1 MCGFLVVLEVDEE
14 VNSEEKFE
22 GILETLTKRG
32 PDGSGFLREG
42 KLWMGHT
49 RLAIIDLSEEA
60 KQPFTANNKNQIIT
74 FNGEIY
80 NHNEIRNQLIEL
92 GYEFRTKSDTETI
105 LALYDSFG
113 VEGFSILKGMFA
125 FVILDK
131 KNEKIVI
138 ARDRFGEKPIYI
150 TRTLGKMIISSQ
162 LLTNFQVSGNNEINL
177 NAIHDYLYYQYSGPN
192 QTVLQDTYK
201 FSRNRVEIYDLKGRI
216 LESKKIYSSKVTNQ
230 ISSQGSLMNKLEQ
243 AINRNLVADVPVC
256 IAQSGGIDS
265 VAVAMIASRNSL
277 GPIHSFTIGYEG
289 SYDFDERPWAAKLSK
304 YLGNIQHDIE
314 ITEADF
320 ISDFDEYVLSLQ
332 DPIAD
337 PAGYSQFRLAKT
349 VHDHGFKVCLTGLGA
364 DELFWGYPW
373 LSNSLR
379 LNGLTLP
386 RESDTLL
393 SYLNVKYIESFA
405 YKVYKNH
412 LDIFRELP
420 KRMNPDELKFTVG
433 NKEFNSAFSLMS
445 KYFNRAHQRD
455 YNPFLM
461 TKAKKNENNL
471 IPEQVKETLF
481 DTWLACNSLSL
492 IDQVSMYHSVEFRN
506 PFLDSDL
513 ADFATQS
520 DHAQLKFNLLK
531 ASLKDEVSEI
541 LPLEFLNR
549 PKSGFNFPS
558 NVWFRSLL
566 REKSDDLLNGTLMQ
580 MELVKS
586 KNVKKALSKVE
597 TLSWQNINF
606 LYKLL
611 LLDKFLH
618 RFDLNE

>member
-1 MCGFLVVLEVDEE
+1 MCGFLVVLEEDEE
-14 VNSEEKFE
+14 VNSGEKFE
-22 GILETLTKRG
+22 EVLETLAKRG
-32 PDGSGFLREG
+32 PDGRGFLNEG

-60 KQPFTANNKNQIIT
+60 KQPFTANNKNQLIT

-80 NHNEIRNQLIEL
+80 NHNEIRSQLIKL

-105 LALYDSFG
+105 LALYDTFG
-113 VEGFSILKGMFA
+113 IDGFSTLRGMYA
-125 FVILDK
+125 FVIFDK
-131 KNEKIVI
+131 KNKRIVV
-138 ARDRFGEKPIYI
+138 ARDRFGEKPLYI
-150 TRTLGKMIISSQ
+150 TKAPGKIIISSQ
-162 LLTNFQVSGNNEINL
+162 LLTNFQVSGNNQINL
-177 NAIHDYLYYQYSGPN
+177 DAIHDYLHYQYSGPQ

-201 FSRNRVEIYDLKGRI
+201 FNRNTVEIYDLKGRI
-216 LESKKIYSSKVTNQ
+216 LKTKKIYKSKATNQ
-230 ISSQGSLMNKLEQ
+230 ISSQGSLMKKLEQ
-243 AINRNLVADVPVC
+243 AINRNLVADVPIC

-265 VAVAMIASRNSL
+265 VAVAIIASRSSS
-277 GPIHSFTIGYEG
+277 GAIHSFTVGYDG
-289 SYDFDERPWAAKLSK
+289 AYDFDERPWAAKLSK
-304 YLGNIQHDIE
+304 YLGNVQHDIE

-379 LNGLTLP
+379 LNGLSIP
-386 RESDTLL
+386 RESRSLL
-393 SYLNVKYIESFA
+393 SYLNVNYIESFA
-405 YKVYKNH
+405 YKIYKNH

-420 KRMNPDELKFTVG
+420 KGMNPDDLKFTVG
-433 NKEFNSAFSLMS
+433 NKEFNSAFSLTS
-445 KYFNRAHQRD
+445 KYLKSGHQKD

-461 TKAKKNENNL
+461 TKARVTENDL

-513 ADFATQS
+513 ADLATQS
-520 DHAQLKFNLLK
+520 DRIQLELNLLK
-531 ASLKDEVSEI
+531 ASLKSEVSEM

-566 REKSDDLLNGTLMQ
+566 REKSDNLLNGTLMQ

-586 KNVKKALSKVE
+586 KNLKKALSKID

-611 LLDKFLH
+611 LLDIFLQ